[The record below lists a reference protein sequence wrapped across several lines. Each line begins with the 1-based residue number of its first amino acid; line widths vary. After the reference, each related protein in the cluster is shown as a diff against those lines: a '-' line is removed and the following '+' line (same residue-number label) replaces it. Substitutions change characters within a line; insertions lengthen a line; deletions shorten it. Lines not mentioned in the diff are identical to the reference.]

1 MENKDH
7 FIKAKPEFMPVDLQ
21 ADSMKR
27 SYALESRKEMLTCY
41 IA

>member
-1 MENKDH
+1 MENKGH

-21 ADSMKR
+21 ADSMQR
-27 SYALESRKEMLTCY
+27 TYALERRKEMLTCY